1 MTLKFQDLV
10 CEIDLEIFI
19 NRNNNL
25 INKMMDKK
33 NIYIK
38 IKECREQKNHTPD
51 FVAIQM
57 EMSVNRYL
65 KIEGGSVDLKISKL
79 DKLVKILGVK
89 KSEIFN

>member
-1 MTLKFQDLV
+1 
-10 CEIDLEIFI
+10 
-19 NRNNNL
+19 
-25 INKMMDKK
+25 MMDKK

-38 IKECREQKNHTPD
+38 IKEYREQKNHSPD
-51 FVAIQM
+51 YVAIQM

-89 KSEIFN
+89 KSEIFD